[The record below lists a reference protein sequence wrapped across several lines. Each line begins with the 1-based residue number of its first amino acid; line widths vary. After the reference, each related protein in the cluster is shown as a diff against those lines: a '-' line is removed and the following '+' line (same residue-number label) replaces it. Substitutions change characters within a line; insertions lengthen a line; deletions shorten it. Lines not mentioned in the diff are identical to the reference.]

1 MLNNTPTCIIWE
13 TDFITHKLN
22 ICPDGDQGPDDI
34 QAGFKEAPSQ
44 QEDEEAIAVVK
55 GSVQQT
61 LNSLLTARFTQL
73 QAWTSDQHLSGC
85 SGGRYPLTSLP
96 FSLPCS

>member
-61 LNSLLTARFTQL
+61 A
-73 QAWTSDQHLSGC
+73 
-85 SGGRYPLTSLP
+85 YSLP
-96 FSLPCS
+96 GSPSFRPGRLTNISRDAVGEDTH